1 MKKLAAVVLISVSTV
16 IFTSSALAI
25 GSIQQSTTS
34 VGLQQTKVVTH
45 AREKMIIPKQ
55 PKPLIRK

>member
-1 MKKLAAVVLISVSTV
+1 MKKLAAVVLISVSSV

-45 AREKMIIPKQ
+45 AREQMIIPEQ